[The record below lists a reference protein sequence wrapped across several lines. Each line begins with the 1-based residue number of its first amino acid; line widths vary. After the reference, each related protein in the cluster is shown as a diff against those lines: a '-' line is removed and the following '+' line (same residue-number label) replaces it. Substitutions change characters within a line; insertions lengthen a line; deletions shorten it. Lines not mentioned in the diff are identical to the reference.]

1 MATLCLQRIERM
13 KRIDKGRRLGAILL
27 NRVWVSFIFL
37 FLLYSTFVLTDNV
50 AQKYEQCIYSQQ

>member
-1 MATLCLQRIERM
+1 MEGLSFCCS
-13 KRIDKGRRLGAILL
+13 LGSILL
-27 NRVWVSFIFL
+27 NRVCASFIFL